1 VRIHLAAKHALE
13 FELAYLRLDLRQL
26 TLDFASSILVILA
39 LGELKEFDRVAYRA
53 AGGIDA
59 AKFRSETRSLLA
71 KLLRLVGLL
80 PDGRIFELA
89 TYFFETF
96 FLEIVF
102 KETPLRS

>member
-1 VRIHLAAKHALE
+1 MRIHLAAKHALE
-13 FELAYLRLDLRQL
+13 FELAHLRFDLRQL
-26 TLDFASSILVILA
+26 ALDFTGGVLVILA
-39 LGELKEFDRVAYRA
+39 LGELEEFDRIADRA
-53 AGGIDA
+53 GRGIDA
-59 AKFRSETRSLLA
+59 AKLCRETRALFA
-71 KLLRLVGLL
+71 ELLRLVRLL